1 VLKKLDIYFDLNLN
15 AMDTSEFA
23 LINRDIISNITWQTE

>member
-1 VLKKLDIYFDLNLN
+1 
-15 AMDTSEFA
+15 MDTSEFA